1 MLRDIKKIIISF
13 ISLMVEYDILAEKI
27 IKYSYKFLTFVSLI
41 NDCMRRLIALRF
53 FSNRL
58 DQHMQGD
65 LMEMAAEIFER
76 RLKAYLTT
84 SDLTT

>member
-53 FSNRL
+53 FPT
-58 DQHMQGD
+58 D
-65 LMEMAAEIFER
+65 
-76 RLKAYLTT
+76 
-84 SDLTT
+84 

>member
-27 IKYSYKFLTFVSLI
+27 IKYSYTFLTFVSLI
-41 NDCMRRLIALRF
+41 NDCMRRLIALQF

-65 LMEMAAEIFER
+65 LMAAEIFER